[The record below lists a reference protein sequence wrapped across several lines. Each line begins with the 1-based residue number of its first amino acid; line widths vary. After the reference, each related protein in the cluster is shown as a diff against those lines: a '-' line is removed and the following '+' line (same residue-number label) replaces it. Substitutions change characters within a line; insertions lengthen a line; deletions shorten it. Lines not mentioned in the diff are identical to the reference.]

1 MDPFDLINDLR
12 QTQHLDSG
20 LSTPTG
26 IPSSPFSP
34 ASNATDKDIIERSKR
49 ANKERM
55 FHRYSL
61 LNYVKAIP
69 AELGQMEDADD
80 FYSDIVDES
89 QNDMTYIHFNI
100 DQGRAPL
107 SDMKVESNV
116 LSAYEVFDIHK
127 EHQLHDLALN
137 VSAARY
143 DDSLNLKDINSYF
156 LDEFDFVRFKNNL
169 VENYKDFLFIGSYT
183 SLMVLRN
190 DKLVRSINLRPPFT
204 TRRDRSV
211 ATWSYNPH
219 TLNYIK
225 ISKLEGRDVLSC
237 AIDDGRVII
246 YDIVDFFIDGT
257 QMVPKYE
264 LKLSSSVWGIDTYK
278 NMAVVSDN
286 SQTVTLFYF
295 EDNTIYHS
303 TSNQIIHN
311 IPDVAFIC
319 TDDLEDEAVFV
330 SCVSISGE
338 FIIFKYVKKTN
349 FGPTNKPSDIYTV
362 VYDTIDASLPPF
374 SKHEFECSIFS
385 RTVLQED
392 SWATHYIDEK
402 YFLEVTSPEYLGARN
417 NIDVESILAKSRTLN
432 LMANHIMSSDLGGAA
447 WYEVLD
453 IDTYDRGAEVGRTLN
468 RFTDKFRRVKKSY
481 FSIPEE
487 EFVSPV
493 PKSPFH
499 EKFLF
504 VATAT
509 KVGLYRFNKLV
520 CNATSGK
527 LFDGPFEDEDLS
539 FSNRLSIT
547 RVIPELSAVIAVC
560 QAGFISIFRLVK
572 HRGLHSMR
580 LEHTISKNEETYYE
594 TILGL
599 GVRKMEEKVFWLYV
613 VYSHGRVFIYELQD
627 HDETDSLC
635 DTLVN

>member
-1 MDPFDLINDLR
+1 MDPFDLLGDLR
-12 QTQHLDSG
+12 QSPYLDSG

-26 IPSSPFSP
+26 VPSSPFSP
-34 ASNATDKDIIERSKR
+34 ASNATDKDIIERTRR

-55 FHRYSL
+55 FQRYSL
-61 LNYVKAIP
+61 LNLVKAIP
-69 AELGQMEDADD
+69 AEQGQREDADD
-80 FYSDIVDES
+80 FYNDIVDES
-89 QNDMTYIHFNI
+89 QNDMTYIQFI
-100 DQGRAPL
+100 GMGRSPL
-107 SDMKVESNV
+107 SDIKVESNV
-116 LSAYEVFDIHK
+116 LSAYEVFDVHK

-137 VSAARY
+137 VSAAKY
-143 DDSLNLKDINSYF
+143 DDSLSLKEISYF
-156 LDEFDFVRFKNNL
+156 EIDYFDSMKFKNNL
-169 VENYKDFLFIGSYT
+169 VENYQDFLFIASGSKI
-183 SLMVLRN
+183 LVLKN
-190 DKLVRSINLRPPFT
+190 EKLVRSIDLRPTFT
-204 TRRDRSV
+204 TRRDRSA
-211 ATWSYNPH
+211 ATWSYFPH

-225 ISKLEGRDVLSC
+225 VSKLEGRDVLSC
-237 AIDDGRVII
+237 AVDDGRVII
-246 YDIVDFFIDGT
+246 YDIADVFIDGNHT
-257 QMVPKYE
+257 AHKYE

-286 SQTVTLFYF
+286 SQTITLFCF
-295 EDNTIYHS
+295 EDNMIYHC

-311 IPDVAFIC
+311 IPDVAFVN
-319 TDDLEDEAVFV
+319 TDDLDDEAVYV

-338 FIIFKYVKKTN
+338 FMVFKFEKMTN
-349 FGPTNKPSDIYTV
+349 YGPINKPPIGYTLV
-362 VYDTIDASLPPF
+362 SDTIDVYLPSF
-374 SKHEFECSIFS
+374 SRYEFECSIFS

-402 YFLEVTSPEYLGARN
+402 YFLEVTSPEYLGTRS
-417 NIDVESILAKSRTLN
+417 NISVESILCKSRTLN
-432 LMANHIMSSDLGGAA
+432 LMTNHIMSSDLGGAA
-447 WYEVLD
+447 WYEALD
-453 IDTYDRGAEVGRTLN
+453 IDTYDRGTEVGRTMN

-499 EKFLF
+499 DKFLF

-527 LFDGPFEDEDLS
+527 LFDFPLQEELT

-547 RVIPELSAVIAVC
+547 RVIPELSAVIAVS

-580 LEHTISKNEETYYE
+580 LEHTIPKSDTDSYE
-594 TILGL
+594 TIIGL
-599 GVRKMEEKVFWLYV
+599 GVRQMEDKVFWLYV
-613 VYSHGRVFIYELQD
+613 VFSDGCVFVHELQD